1 MLGMFTSLP
10 QRFSTPP
17 KKVDLMGGVTTAIVS
32 LPLALAF
39 GVASG
44 AGASAGLYGAV
55 CVGLFASL
63 FGSSKPLISEPTGPM
78 TVIMTTVFASL
89 TAQYPEQGLAMGF
102 TVVMVAG
109 VFQYM
114 LGKLRLGQFITLMPY
129 GVISGFMSGIGLILI
144 ILQLPLLIGSV
155 APPGGVLSVISGLPD
170 ILASMK
176 AWDVVLGVAAVA
188 LLLTYPKKW
197 RSIVPSQLVLLTL
210 GTLLSMVLIDPDG
223 IRRIGTI
230 PMGLPDLHWPVFELD
245 VVTRILLDGMV
256 LGILGALDTVIT
268 ALISDNL
275 THENHDSD
283 RELMGQ
289 GIGNLIAGI
298 CGGLP
303 GAGAT
308 MGTVVNIQNGTRTPW
323 GGVFRALILLGILL
337 GAGTLLSP
345 IPMCI
350 LAAIAIKVGM
360 DILDWSFMKRAHKVS
375 RSSTLIMYGVMILTV
390 FVDLVVAVGV
400 GVFIANMLTIQKL
413 SKLHSGDIRSY
424 SDHEELDELNAEE
437 RSILEECKGRIALLM
452 LDGPMI
458 FGVSKAI
465 SNQRSS
471 IGWSRALVLD
481 LHNVPYLGLTAS
493 LSLETLITE
502 LHDDGGRVLIVGA
515 SSAIR
520 ERFES
525 LGIMSMS
532 RVKEVDS
539 RKEGLDDA
547 RDFLQREERHQ
558 LPSSTS

>member
-1 MLGMFTSLP
+1 
-10 QRFSTPP
+10 
-17 KKVDLMGGVTTAIVS
+17 MGGLTTAIVS

-55 CVGLFASL
+55 CVGLFAAL

-78 TVIMTTVFASL
+78 TVIMTTVIASL
-89 TAQYPEQGLAMGF
+89 TAQYPEQGLSMAF

-109 VFQYM
+109 AFQYL

-129 GVISGFMSGIGLILI
+129 GVISGFMSGIGIILIL
-144 ILQLPLLIGSV
+144 LQLPTLLGASS
-155 APPGGVLSVISGLPD
+155 PSGGVIGVITALPE
-170 ILASMK
+170 ILNSMK
-176 AWDVVLGVAAVA
+176 AWDVFLGIGGIA
-188 LLLTYPKKW
+188 LLLSYPKKW
-197 RSIVPSQLVLLTL
+197 RSVVPSQLVVLTL
-210 GTLLSMVLIDPDG
+210 GTLLSVALIEPDG
-223 IRRIGTI
+223 IRRIGDI
-230 PMGLPDLHWPVFELD
+230 PMGLPDLHFPVFEMD
-245 VVTRILLDGMV
+245 VLTRILLDGMI
-256 LGILGALDTVIT
+256 LGILGSLDTVLT
-268 ALISDNL
+268 ALISDNI

-289 GIGNLIAGI
+289 GLGNIISGI

-308 MGTVVNIQNGTRTPW
+308 MGTVVNIQNGTRSPW
-323 GGVFRALILLGILL
+323 GGIFRALFLLIVLL
-337 GAGTLLSP
+337 GAGSLLSP

-350 LAAIAIKVGM
+350 LAAIAIKVGI

-375 RSSTLIMYGVMILTV
+375 RSSTWIMYGVMGLTV

-424 SDHEELDELNAEE
+424 TDHEELDELDDEE
-437 RSILEECKGRIALLM
+437 RSLLEENKGRLALLM

-471 IGWSRALVLD
+471 IGWSRALVVD

-493 LSLETLITE
+493 LSLESLITE
-502 LHDDGGRVLIVGA
+502 LVDDGGRVLIFGA
-515 SSAIR
+515 STAIR
-520 ERFES
+520 ERFQS
-525 LGIMSMS
+525 LGLLSMV
-532 RVKEVDS
+532 RVEEVES
-539 RKEGLDDA
+539 RKEGLTIA
-547 RDFLQREERHQ
+547 REFLLREARHKAQ
-558 LPSSTS
+558 S